1 LARKINGF
9 IYWTPR
15 ILSILFVVFIGLFS
29 LDVISPELSNG
40 EIIQGLLMHNI
51 PTFALIIILVIAWK
65 FEIVGGIVFIIGG
78 IAYIIMVLQGEVPG
92 YIAISWSLT
101 IAGPAILIGIL
112 FLLNWHLKRKS

>member
-1 LARKINGF
+1 MARKINGF